1 MGDCDK
7 LITFEEKRSRLGENK
22 SPFSSIWYYLTLYST
37 KRQPNVNV
45 RSDWKRVSHLCTY
58 INDFDQNDQ
67 IIVRGKMSHL
77 LYWKRR
83 LIIPHSIFSMLDG
96 EKLIRRLYVIF
107 TWTITV
113 FESIMKLKR
122 FRWLDDWIGKNT
134 SPRRQIEYIEIGIF
148 RTKVIYRMKLYDNI
162 ENCMADLLKTL
173 LKKILKSKFFSLFF
187 HFFAIL

>member
-1 MGDCDK
+1 M
-7 LITFEEKRSRLGENK
+7 
-22 SPFSSIWYYLTLYST
+22 
-37 KRQPNVNV
+37 
-45 RSDWKRVSHLCTY
+45 SHLCTY

-148 RTKVIYRMKLYDNI
+148 QTKVIYRMKLYDNI

-173 LKKILKSKFFSLFF
+173 LKKNWNRNFSHLFSFFRYFVDITMYRSRNFLNES
-187 HFFAIL
+187 HITHEALR